1 MVARV
6 DLIAGDVR
14 GPLLDRHAA
23 INETTKV
30 VARFAQT
37 AWARV
42 GDDIEVVT
50 TLPAIT
56 RNMYFRVRGT
66 NTNDLEPAMDVPGEN
81 PWTDLWFYS
90 NPIFINVATPETS
103 PAGAKR

>member
-14 GPLLDRHAA
+14 APLLDGHAY

-30 VARFAQT
+30 VARFPPT
-37 AWARV
+37 AWTRS
-42 GDDIEVVT
+42 GDDIEVVA
-50 TLPAIT
+50 TLPAMK
-56 RNMYFRVRGT
+56 RNMYIRVRGT
-66 NTNDLEPAMDVPGEN
+66 STNDLEPVMDVPGEN

-90 NPIFINVATPETS
+90 NPIFISVALPQTSPETQ
-103 PAGAKR
+103 